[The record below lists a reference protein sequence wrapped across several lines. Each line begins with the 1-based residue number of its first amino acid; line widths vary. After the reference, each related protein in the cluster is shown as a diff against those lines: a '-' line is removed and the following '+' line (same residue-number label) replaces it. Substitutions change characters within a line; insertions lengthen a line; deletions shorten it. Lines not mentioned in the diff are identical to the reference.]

1 MLKFGGRNTFALFE
15 ETRQVGLRREA
26 QTQGYV
32 LEWLVGC
39 GDKLGNLGSDT
50 LVDDG
55 LGRTTGNLTGYLCQI
70 ARTNIELFGI
80 ESHIGIAVVVM
91 LNSIQELIVKL
102 LATGVTIGINGR
114 QLLEIG
120 LRMQQSIAHL
130 LVETEIVGQ
139 SRT

>member
-1 MLKFGGRNTFALFE
+1 MLKFGRRHAPSFLE
-15 ETRQVGLRREA
+15 EARQVGLRREA

-39 GDKLGNLGSDT
+39 GDKFGNLGSDT

-70 ARTNIELFGI
+70 ARTDVELLGI

-91 LNSIQELIVKL
+91 LNGIQELIVPAKSSL
-102 LATGVTIGINGR
+102 KYAMATGATP
-114 QLLEIG
+114 
-120 LRMQQSIAHL
+120 
-130 LVETEIVGQ
+130 
-139 SRT
+139 